1 MTIPRIHKVEPL
13 KDYELY
19 VEFDDGHKVVYD
31 VKDDIRELVAFKALR
46 DVYGLFRQVAL
57 DSSRTCVYWNDEI
70 DLASDSIYEYGRTV

>member
-31 VKDDIRELVAFKALR
+31 VKDDIRELAAFRALR
-46 DVYGLFRQVAL
+46 DVYGRFV
-57 DSSRTCVYWNDEI
+57 W
-70 DLASDSIYEYGRTV
+70 